1 VEPADL
7 VELPPDVEDASEDSV
22 DIRANEGRLP
32 LHRIIV
38 RRLDRLDKMTEM
50 AGTPVDRPLALGE
63 VLAETSRIYR
73 ERLWAAFGL
82 GSIVAVVFAVAGRL
96 PDIAAVPLLAILFT
110 VAYAAAQR
118 LASGDGFAHVW
129 RRLGRNVLVLAVLTL
144 VVSIPFALGVFIR
157 AADPLAGLVFILF
170 AVSWLVFLGFSIP
183 VSVDGAETGERGSRF
198 DALATSLQRS
208 IGLARTDF
216 LHAVGVVAA
225 LLVIYGLVGPF
236 MAAALVGFAEN
247 SVQVAF
253 TLSQVVLAPFFF
265 LGLAVLYAEQKAR
278 SARRER
284 RGA

>member
-1 VEPADL
+1 
-7 VELPPDVEDASEDSV
+7 
-22 DIRANEGRLP
+22 
-32 LHRIIV
+32 V

-82 GSIVAVVFAVAGRL
+82 GAIVAVVFAVAGRL
-96 PDIAAVPLLAILFT
+96 PDIAAVPLLAVLFT
-110 VAYAAAQR
+110 AAYAAAQR
-118 LASGDGFAHVW
+118 LAAGDAVAHVW

-170 AVSWLVFLGFSIP
+170 AVSWLVFVGFSIP
-183 VSVDGAETGERGSRF
+183 VSVDGAETGQRGRF

-208 IGLARTDF
+208 IGLARADF

-278 SARRER
+278 SALRER

>member
-1 VEPADL
+1 
-7 VELPPDVEDASEDSV
+7 
-22 DIRANEGRLP
+22 
-32 LHRIIV
+32 V

-63 VLAETSRIYR
+63 VLAETTRIYR

-82 GSIVAVVFAVAGRL
+82 GAIVAVVFAVAGRL
-96 PDIAAVPLLAILFT
+96 PDIAAVPLLAVLFT
-110 VAYAAAQR
+110 AAYAAAQR
-118 LASGDGFAHVW
+118 LAAGDAVAHVW

-170 AVSWLVFLGFSIP
+170 AVSWLVFVGFSIP
-183 VSVDGAETGERGSRF
+183 VSVDGAETEEPRGRF

-208 IGLARTDF
+208 IGLARADF

-278 SARRER
+278 SALRER